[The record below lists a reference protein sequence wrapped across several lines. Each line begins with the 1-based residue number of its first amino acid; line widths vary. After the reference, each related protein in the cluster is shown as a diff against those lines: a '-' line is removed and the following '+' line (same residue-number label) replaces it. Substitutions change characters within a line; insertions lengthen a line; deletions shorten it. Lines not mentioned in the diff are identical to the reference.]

1 MRGIDRV
8 RVATKSRLADE
19 FLALL
24 GSSSDSAL
32 IRLTKLAEHFTS
44 TETHR
49 KQIAWVRSLFEQ
61 QHPAVKLARRVLSET
76 HPKVRRGIVVNLF
89 VRTAWEGWAVRER
102 IMHQEGFRPPFLLV
116 VSPTMRCNLRCY
128 GCYAGSYEWGEELSF
143 ETLDRLMTEA
153 KELGIH
159 FITVSGG
166 EPFIRRDLMTL
177 FEKHNDIAFHV
188 YTNGTLINED
198 TAQRLAELGNVA
210 PAISVEGFR
219 EETDAR
225 RGEGVHAKV
234 ERAMKALRDAGC
246 IYGFSATVTR
256 QNADLMIS
264 DRFIDHHLD
273 LGCYFGWF
281 FIYLPI
287 GREPN
292 LDLMPTPEQRD
303 RLRQKTLEIRRTRP
317 IFVADF
323 WDDGPLTGGCMA
335 GGRLYA
341 HINNRG
347 DVEPCVFTHFAVDN
361 IHQKSLK
368 EALNS
373 PFFRAIRARQPYG
386 ENVLRPCMIIDHPRV
401 LREVVSQCG
410 ARSTDG
416 GGEALLKDK
425 AAALDA
431 YTEAYAPLAD
441 AAWESDYQ
449 WAKGGDLL

>member
-1 MRGIDRV
+1 MRGIDRL
-8 RVATKSRLADE
+8 RTATKSRLADE

-24 GSSSDSAL
+24 GSSSDSTL
-32 IRLTKLAEHFTS
+32 IRLTKLAEQFTS
-44 TETHR
+44 TDIHR
-49 KQIAWVRSLFEQ
+49 KQIAWVRGLFEQ
-61 QHPAVKLARRVLSET
+61 HHPAVKLARRVLSET
-76 HPKVRRGIVVNLF
+76 HPKVRRGVVVNLF

-102 IMHQEGFRPPFLLV
+102 IYRQEGFRPPFLLV
-116 VSPTMRCNLRCY
+116 ISPTMRCNLRCY

-143 ETLDRLMTEA
+143 ETLDRVLNEA

-166 EPFIRRDLMTL
+166 EPFIRRDLITL
-177 FEKHNDIAFHV
+177 FEKHNDVAFHV
-188 YTNGTLINED
+188 YTNGTLIDEEL
-198 TAQRLAELGNVA
+198 AKRLAESGNVA

-225 RGEGVHAKV
+225 RGQGVYARV

-264 DRFIDHHLD
+264 DRFIDHYVD
-273 LGCYFGWF
+273 QGCYFGWF

-347 DVEPCVFTHFAVDN
+347 DVEPCVFAHFAVDN

-368 EALNS
+368 EALDS

-386 ENVLRPCMIIDHPRV
+386 ENVLRPCMIIDHPHV

-410 ARSTDG
+410 AQSTDG
-416 GGEALLKDK
+416 GGKALLEDK

-431 YTEAYAPLAD
+431 YTQAYAPLAD
-441 AAWESDYQ
+441 AAWESDYH